1 MERYCVTGDRIVM
14 TVFPGGFKL
23 KKAAE
28 EDDVLENEQHN
39 EYQSLI
45 GSVMHAAV
53 HTRPDD
59 GLKWFGADG
68 IKPGTLKLSCFTDAT
83 WASGEED
90 QSSVGGFVYM
100 VGGGLS
106 LYARGSRSVA
116 WELRRTMGVKADDG
130 EAVAY
135 LGYANDCFLILR
147 GADQLH
153 SVAEALDRLDSFV
166 ICMVGKLLTEQNAT
180 KTRLAEKAAAMQQG
194 IETLFAHKSAGRH
207 WEKGSQTWKAIAE
220 FFWESPFAYLPTPIN
235 GWEAEQE
242 LPCFNR
248 RIMFQGGSPFG
259 NQKGTAAILTTRLG
273 NLLTTK
279 EDGSRGIKD
288 IKSLTVEFGC
298 VASTRWATK
307 AYEAI
312 LGEWKALLAAP
323 KSAEAVMAAASVVR
337 TVLARTK
344 EFMYWT
350 VQGTK
355 EGGVATDHLRYLDG
369 SNLEVSRRPYG
380 VSFLAN
386 NVVLMV
392 VKGSTVLGEMDALHI
407 KLCQTQVV
415 GDSMRPATPKL
426 IRRVLTGPSSSH
438 SPQQPSSLLRPVV
451 ADYECVGTGGTSVGG
466 AGSWGACAEGFGTGG
481 AGSWGSGAGGTD
493 TGGAGFG
500 GVGAEGASFRGV
512 GAEGASSGGVGAGGT
527 STGGAGSGGARAGGI
542 GIGSA
547 GSGGVGAGGALS
559 TVPAQPDVCYLMRF
573 HRLRQ
578 LQREEQE
585 QLVQERLGREEQERL
600 VHERLEQEEE
610 Q

>member
-1 MERYCVTGDRIVM
+1 
-14 TVFPGGFKL
+14 
-23 KKAAE
+23 
-28 EDDVLENEQHN
+28 
-39 EYQSLI
+39 
-45 GSVMHAAV
+45 
-53 HTRPDD
+53 
-59 GLKWFGADG
+59 
-68 IKPGTLKLSCFTDAT
+68 
-83 WASGEED
+83 
-90 QSSVGGFVYM
+90 
-100 VGGGLS
+100 
-106 LYARGSRSVA
+106 
-116 WELRRTMGVKADDG
+116 
-130 EAVAY
+130 
-135 LGYANDCFLILR
+135 
-147 GADQLH
+147 
-153 SVAEALDRLDSFV
+153 
-166 ICMVGKLLTEQNAT
+166 MVGKLLTEQNAT

-407 KLCQTQVV
+407 KLDWRAAGVTADDRPCGPDEVARRHAVQGGSHKFWFSGRNVDRSDDAEDLVGQGRCGVPEGQVPTENGGKGGNLCFHVARKGLQNGEGKESNLWWGPRAATRSAVWPPPTKEDEEAPKDGNQAVAEHGATPEAHGPPRAEIGEPQLADGKAWAENLAPSPLLLLIPLLRYTPLTQVLP
-415 GDSMRPATPKL
+415 RE
-426 IRRVLTGPSSSH
+426 
-438 SPQQPSSLLRPVV
+438 QPSSLLRPVV